1 MGACLSALAI
11 INYSRDKSAM
21 VYPQINKNKL
31 NNKNKINKN
40 NDDNDIGE
48 VIIPVPVNS
57 KSVDVEKN

>member
-31 NNKNKINKN
+31 NN

>member
-40 NDDNDIGE
+40 NDDTDIGE